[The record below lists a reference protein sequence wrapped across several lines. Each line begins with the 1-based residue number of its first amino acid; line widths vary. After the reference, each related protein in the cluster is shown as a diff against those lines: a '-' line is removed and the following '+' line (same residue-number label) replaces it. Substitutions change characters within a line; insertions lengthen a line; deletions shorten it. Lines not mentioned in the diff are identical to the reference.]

1 MERKTREFRIVKLL
15 DKSAKSVMAAFEMLL
30 DEYSEHFGG
39 IFKTITTDNSSA
51 FAALSNL
58 EKAAELWY
66 TMRIHTP
73 RAIKAP

>member
-39 IFKTITTDNSSA
+39 IFKTITTDNGSE
-51 FAALSNL
+51 FATFQTLKRLQRPSILCASLHL
-58 EKAAELWY
+58 V
-66 TMRIHTP
+66 R
-73 RAIKAP
+73 